1 MPNRPDIS
9 TETRGSVSL
18 KEAMRYAGI
27 GHRRA
32 TKLIEAKK
40 WRAYPCGRELRV
52 IVASIREWMEAE
64 AAEYSESLGRA
75 A

>member
-1 MPNRPDIS
+1 MASKEIP

-27 GHRRA
+27 GHKRA
-32 TKLIEAKK
+32 SNLIKQKK
-40 WRAYPCGRELRV
+40 WRAYRCGRELRV
-52 IVASIREWMEAE
+52 IVASIREWMEEE
-64 AAEYSESLGRA
+64 AKQYGETLGRA